1 MSSSRYSGSTQGIC
15 IHPPKHTQS
24 LQGKLKKKKC
34 TFLSDKNKETPPWK
48 KTNLFQFFED
58 QKTPK
63 SELEDVHMV

>member
-24 LQGKLKKKKC
+24 LQGKLKKKC

-48 KTNLFQFFED
+48 KPTSSNSLKIK
-58 QKTPK
+58 KTPK